1 MAKGKSSVKR
11 ALSEFLGSRS
21 LASVTEDDW
30 KEIQARFASS
40 TPGYLR
46 RLLRDSGLPLAP
58 LVEGVRQ
65 DSLDELERTLLALE
79 REYSQAK
86 SSGNRERATACRR
99 LVIEAKS
106 HARFALRRSSTSQE
120 KRSIKQEMVE
130 WMIVWLEDPALFAP
144 WVRLRRK
151 SANVPGLPVD
161 K

>member
-1 MAKGKSSVKR
+1 MAKAKPSVKR
-11 ALSEFLGSRS
+11 ALSEFLGSRPR
-21 LASVTEDDW
+21 AIVTEDNW
-30 KEIQARFASS
+30 REIQERFASS

-65 DSLDELERTLLALE
+65 ESFDELERTLLALE
-79 REYSQAK
+79 QEYTGAK
-86 SSGNRERATACRR
+86 LSGERERARNCRR

-106 HARFALRRSSTSQE
+106 HARFALTRSSTTDQ
-120 KRSIKQEMVE
+120 KRVIKQEMVE

-144 WVRLRRK
+144 WAKLRRRRLNITGPT
-151 SANVPGLPVD
+151 SD